1 MEFKGYFINLA
12 SKKDRR
18 LSLEKHLKEVNLFN
32 NFERF
37 EAIKPKSNQDLN
49 GLKTKGEYGVWLSY
63 LTLFEKIIEDEN
75 NKIFL
80 IIEDDF
86 RFNND
91 ALSILK
97 TILSTEEF
105 KSQDILFL
113 DYLINMQILEQFLSI
128 ENNRKK
134 FFKNEK
140 NFYFSSAAH
149 WYAAC
154 MSCFLINKSNSL
166 YLFKMLQNLFDNLS
180 AENKL
185 IPVDMALKNLIK
197 IRALNGS
204 ILIPPLGAPDWDLDK
219 VSSIQTNYNNE
230 IRNSMRAY
238 LLLRLAASGVES
250 PTFCI
255 SRFSEL
261 INKNISSKPPFKLKD
276 FYKYV
281 LSNQN
286 LLNHNW

>member
-37 EAIKPKSNQDLN
+37 EAIKPKSNQDLK
-49 GLKTKGEYGVWLSY
+49 GLKTKGEYGAWLSY

-91 ALSILK
+91 AVSILK
-97 TILSTEEF
+97 IILSSEEF
-105 KSQDILFL
+105 KSQNILFL
-113 DYLINMQILEQFLSI
+113 DYLINMRILEQFLSI
-128 ENNRKK
+128 ENNRKN
-134 FFKNEK
+134 FYKNEK
-140 NFYFSSAAH
+140 NFYFSPAVH

-166 YLFKMLQNLFDNLS
+166 YLLKMLRNLFDNLS

-185 IPVDMALKNLIK
+185 VPVDMALKNLIG

-204 ILIPPLGAPDWDLDK
+204 ILIPPIGAPDWDLDK
-219 VSSIQTNYNNE
+219 KSSIQTDYNNE

-250 PTFCI
+250 PNFCI

-261 INKNISSKPPFKLKD
+261 INKNIFSKPPFKLKD
-276 FYKYV
+276 FYEFV